1 VKAQTRTRL
10 GGAPFRTLAIGLVTL
25 LAACTAAPTTGGG
38 ASDAGGNTT
47 GISNKTVTIGIS
59 SPESGAGAIAAGYT
73 YGFKTYLDYRSQ
85 GNGINGYKFQSVIV
99 DNLGNAAGGAQSMQ
113 QLLARNPFLV
123 LITGSSSIQGAAPVI
138 SSQGNGVVVLGLGNA
153 DILQASGLPNTYG
166 FFPHYTQE
174 CYFMADFAIK
184 TLKAKSLAL
193 VYEDSATG
201 QGAAITCPTYAL
213 THGGTAFKN
222 FPFPPPAV
230 STNYTSVVASIKDT
244 APEAC
249 MFMGSAAEIASVKKA
264 ADAIGVPCK
273 WIGFSPLFD
282 PTYLDLA
289 GSSAEGTY
297 FDAFVEPV
305 GADSEATRLFKTEQ
319 QKAAPNHVNQFGG
332 FGWSFA
338 AVVADAV
345 ERATAGGKSLT
356 RESFTAA
363 MNATKTTKQL
373 AMLYSAD
380 YTSDRYTLTRS
391 MTVYQVKGGKFEKV
405 LDTTPIPTP

>member
-1 VKAQTRTRL
+1 
-10 GGAPFRTLAIGLVTL
+10 
-25 LAACTAAPTTGGG
+25 
-38 ASDAGGNTT
+38 
-47 GISNKTVTIGIS
+47 
-59 SPESGAGAIAAGYT
+59 
-73 YGFKTYLDYRSQ
+73 
-85 GNGINGYKFQSVIV
+85 
-99 DNLGNAAGGAQSMQ
+99 
-113 QLLARNPFLV
+113 
-123 LITGSSSIQGAAPVI
+123 
-138 SSQGNGVVVLGLGNA
+138 
-153 DILQASGLPNTYG
+153 
-166 FFPHYTQE
+166 
-174 CYFMADFAIK
+174 MADFAIK

-249 MFMGSAAEIASVKKA
+249 MFMGSAAQIASVKKS

-282 PTYLDLA
+282 PTYIDLA
-289 GSSAEGTY
+289 GASAEGTY

-305 GADSEATRLFKTEQ
+305 GADSDATRLFKTEM
-319 QKAAPNHVNQFGG
+319 QKAVPTHANQFGG

-338 AVVADAV
+338 AVIADAV
-345 ERATAGGKSLT
+345 ERATAGGKTLT

-373 AMLYSAD
+373 GMLYAAD
-380 YTSDRYTLTRS
+380 YTGDHYTLTRS

-405 LDTTPIPTP
+405 LDTTAIPQP

>member
-1 VKAQTRTRL
+1 VENYVHLVASWVRK
-10 GGAPFRTLAIGLVTL
+10 LAIGLVVL
-25 LAACTAAPTTGGG
+25 LVACTGTTGGG
-38 ASDAGGNTT
+38 SNDAGGGTTT
-47 GISNKTVTIGIS
+47 GIKDKSIVVGIS
-59 SPESGAGAIAAGYT
+59 SPESGPGAIAAGYT

-113 QLLARNPFLV
+113 QLLARTPFMV

-201 QGAAITCPTYAL
+201 QGAAITCPTFSL
-213 THGGTAFKN
+213 THGASAFKN

-230 STNYTSVVASIKDT
+230 STNYTSLVASIKDT
-244 APEAC
+244 GPEAC

-264 ADAIGVPCK
+264 ADAVGVTCK

-282 PTYLDLA
+282 PTYIDLA
-289 GSSAEGTY
+289 GASAEGTY

-305 GADSEATRLFKTEQ
+305 GSDTEATRLLKSEM
-319 QKAAPNHVNQFGG
+319 QKAAPTHINQFGA

-338 AVVADAV
+338 SVIADAV

-363 MNATKTTKQL
+363 MNSTKTTKQL
-373 AMLYSAD
+373 GLLYSAD
-380 YTSDRYTLTRS
+380 YSGDKYTLTRA
-391 MTVYQVKGGKFEKV
+391 MTVYQVQSGKFVKV
-405 LDTTPIPTP
+405 LDATSIPQP

>member
-1 VKAQTRTRL
+1 MNTNTRGHLSVALRNV
-10 GGAPFRTLAIGLVTL
+10 AIGLAAL
-25 LAACTAAPTTGGG
+25 LAACTATPGTGTGGD
-38 ASDAGGNTT
+38 STGNTT
-47 GISNKTVTIGIS
+47 GIKDKSIVVGIS
-59 SPESGAGAIAAGYT
+59 SPESGPGAIAAGYT

-85 GNGINGYKFQSVIV
+85 GTGINGYKFQSVIV

-113 QLLARNPFLV
+113 QLLARTPFMV

-201 QGAAITCPTYAL
+201 QGAAITCPTYSL
-213 THGGTAFKN
+213 THGGAAFKN

-230 STNYTSVVASIKDT
+230 STNYTSLVASIKDT
-244 APEAC
+244 SPEAC

-264 ADAIGVPCK
+264 ADAVGVTCK

-282 PTYLDLA
+282 PTYIDLA
-289 GSSAEGTY
+289 GASAEGTY

-305 GADSEATRLFKTEQ
+305 GSDSDATKLLKTEM
-319 QKAAPNHVNQFGG
+319 QKSAPTHINQFGA

-338 AVVADAV
+338 AVIADAV
-345 ERATAGGKSLT
+345 ERATAGGKTLT
-356 RESFTAA
+356 RESFTSA
-363 MNATKTTKQL
+363 MNSTKTTKQL
-373 AMLYSAD
+373 GLLYSAD
-380 YTSDRYTLTRS
+380 YTGDRYTLTRS
-391 MTVYQVKGGKFEKV
+391 MTVYQVQGGKFVKV
-405 LDTTPIPTP
+405 LDTTSIPQP